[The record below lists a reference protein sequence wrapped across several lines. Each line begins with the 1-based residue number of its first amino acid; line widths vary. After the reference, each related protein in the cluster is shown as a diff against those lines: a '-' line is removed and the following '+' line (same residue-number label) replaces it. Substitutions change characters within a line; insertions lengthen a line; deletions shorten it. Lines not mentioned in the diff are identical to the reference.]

1 MKQNKSKGTALL
13 SALMMV
19 VVISSILTIWIYQ
32 TQFHIKKIRIEIENQ
47 QAQWIANG
55 AKAWGALLLK
65 EYRFKK
71 TNPILATLSGQSIDI
86 PKNWKMTAK
95 LIDAQSRFNLNNL
108 QEQQQRISF
117 YLLLEQQLKKQKNIP
132 FEIIYYGSIAKV
144 DTAFKS
150 KKNKGP
156 QNVNHFNEPSTDEFS
171 TLGEWLNVKG
181 VNGKIFRHMKP
192 FLTVLPESMPININ
206 TAPKEILKTLKP
218 NLKDKDV
225 DKIIFV
231 RGDKGFTSQN
241 ELYAILESL
250 KIPAQNI
257 TIFSQYFWVE
267 VDITTP
273 THRHIQSEYL
283 FLRRLSKKEIP
294 SIKLIQQLNLL

>member
-1 MKQNKSKGTALL
+1 MQPL
-13 SALMMV
+13 
-19 VVISSILTIWIYQ
+19 
-32 TQFHIKKIRIEIENQ
+32 
-47 QAQWIANG
+47 
-55 AKAWGALLLK
+55 
-65 EYRFKK
+65 
-71 TNPILATLSGQSIDI
+71 
-86 PKNWKMTAK
+86 
-95 LIDAQSRFNLNNL
+95 
-108 QEQQQRISF
+108 
-117 YLLLEQQLKKQKNIP
+117 
-132 FEIIYYGSIAKV
+132 
-144 DTAFKS
+144 
-150 KKNKGP
+150 
-156 QNVNHFNEPSTDEFS
+156 
-171 TLGEWLNVKG
+171 
-181 VNGKIFRHMKP
+181 
-192 FLTVLPESMPININ
+192 LTVLPESMPININ

-250 KIPAQNI
+250 KIPAQNV